1 MKYTV
6 LYRQLA
12 NFSIHAGCSESAGDE
27 EGRRWRTP
35 CTSRRPDDVYGAL
48 SAACYV
54 NSTQAAQKV
63 PETKKVDDGV
73 HSVRRG
79 NLMKYTV
86 LYQQPV
92 R

>member
-1 MKYTV
+1 MYMV
-6 LYRQLA
+6 LYQQLA
-12 NFSIHAGCSESAGDE
+12 KFIP
-27 EGRRWRTP
+27 RR
-35 CTSRRPDDVYGAL
+35 
-48 SAACYV
+48 
-54 NSTQAAQKV
+54 KV